1 YRRQPAVLEELV
13 GQISGGSRA
22 IMGVMLES
30 NLEAGNQSLAGGRAS
45 LKYGGSVTDPCIDW
59 PTTERHLR
67 AAAANL
73 AHSSAPAAAA
83 ASS

>member
-1 YRRQPAVLEELV
+1 PVVLEELI
-13 GQISGGSRA
+13 GQISSGSRA

-30 NLEAGNQSLAGGRAS
+30 NLEAGNQSLDGGRAS
-45 LKYGGSVTDPCIDW
+45 LKYGVSVTDPCIDW

-73 AHSSAPAAAA
+73 AHSSASTT
-83 ASS
+83 ASAVS